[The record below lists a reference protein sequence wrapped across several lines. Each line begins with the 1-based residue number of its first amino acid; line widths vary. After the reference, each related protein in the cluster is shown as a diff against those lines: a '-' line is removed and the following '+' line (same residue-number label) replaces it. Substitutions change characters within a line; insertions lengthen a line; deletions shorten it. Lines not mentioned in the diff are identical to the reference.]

1 MAVRPCART
10 AHFFAHHCP
19 PPAPAAGADGK
30 LSTASVVS
38 DVSVVDEAVDTVPA
52 AAHLLL
58 GMIVPKRHAKRS
70 VTRSLVKRQLRAG
83 VRRHAHLM
91 AEGDWVVRLRAPLDR
106 KLFVSAASDALRAL
120 VAAEVAQL
128 MAEAVRRRPRGMA
141 VPRQG

>member
-1 MAVRPCART
+1 M
-10 AHFFAHHCP
+10 
-19 PPAPAAGADGK
+19 
-30 LSTASVVS
+30 STASVVS